1 MVREDQRIE
10 CLHVEFDFQNDY
22 HMADDPK
29 KKIAQDCFKKGTE
42 AMVKQN
48 WDYAIEMFGQSV
60 KFAPDNLVYRQTLR
74 GVERRKYPKGTGAK
88 MAGMRLMG
96 VKASIKKARMTKNWA
111 NLDLSAEE
119 GLTLVPW
126 DAELNADMAE
136 ATANQGFNDVA
147 VAGYKWAIET
157 DPNNKVTLKALG
169 ALLEQKGEFLES
181 LKYWERVFKLD
192 PLDMEARSKITQLNA
207 SSVIDKG
214 DFEEEG
220 GDKKEKSI
228 EAIRKA
234 IGKQTSANAAADGP
248 GQSEEADLQRAVR
261 KDPDNKHAFIKLADF
276 YRRGGKLE
284 DASAMYQKAL
294 ELSGG
299 DPNIR
304 EQLEDVEIDL
314 MRKSVEIA
322 KSNAAK
328 TPEDKEADAMAK
340 SQATE
345 LLKREV
351 ECYRARVERYP
362 NDLKLKFTLG
372 ERFYKLKMYSQ
383 AIPLF
388 QAAVQ
393 DNRMEGSALLLL
405 AKCFINEKK
414 GILAR
419 KQLEKAVPKLNPQE
433 HREAFLDTHY
443 YLGRLCEE
451 AKEMDKAEEHYG
463 EVLAVDYEYK
473 DALKRLESLAKG

>member
-1 MVREDQRIE
+1 
-10 CLHVEFDFQNDY
+10 
-22 HMADDPK
+22 MADDPK

-42 AMVKQN
+42 AMIKQN

-60 KFAPDNLVYRQTLR
+60 KFDPGNLMFRQTLR
-74 GVERRKYPKGTGAK
+74 GVERRKFPKGTGAK

-111 NLDLSAEE
+111 SLDQSAEE
-119 GLTLVPW
+119 GLTLLPW

-136 ATANQGFNDVA
+136 ATSNQGFTDVA
-147 VAGYKWAIET
+147 VAGYRWAVES
-157 DPNNKVTLKALG
+157 DPNNKVFLKSLG
-169 ALLEQKGEFLES
+169 SLLEQKGEFLEAI
-181 LKYWERVFKLD
+181 KFWERVFKLD

-207 SSVIDKG
+207 SSVIRDG
-214 DFEEEG
+214 EFEDDEG
-220 GDKKEKSI
+220 KKKERSI
-228 EAIRKA
+228 EEIRKV
-234 IGKQTSANAAADGP
+234 IGKQTSASSAADGP

-261 KDPDNKHAFIKLADF
+261 KDPDNKDAFLKLADY

-284 DASAMYQKAL
+284 DAGAMYQKAL

-328 TPEDKEADAMAK
+328 TPDDKEAEAMAK
-340 SQATE
+340 AQATE

-351 ECYRARVERYP
+351 ETYRVRVERHP
-362 NDLKLKFTLG
+362 NDLRLKFTLG

-393 DNRMEGSALLLL
+393 DNRMEGPALLLL

-419 KQLEKAVPKLNPQE
+419 KQLEKAVPKLNAQE
-433 HREAFLDTHY
+433 HRDAFLETHY

-451 AKEMDKAEEHYG
+451 AKEPDKAEEHYG

-473 DALKRLESLAKG
+473 DALKRLESLGKA

>member
-1 MVREDQRIE
+1 MDWSVRIGASSTRTTNSIST
-10 CLHVEFDFQNDY
+10 NDY

-60 KFAPDNLVYRQTLR
+60 KFAPDNLMFRQTLR
-74 GVERRKYPKGTGAK
+74 GVERKKYPKGTGAK

-96 VKASIKKARMTKNWA
+96 VKASIKKARMTRNWA

-119 GLTLVPW
+119 GLMLVPW
-126 DAELNADMAE
+126 DAELNADVGE
-136 ATANQGFNDVA
+136 AASNQGFIDVA
-147 VAGYKWAIET
+147 VQGLRWSVET

-192 PLDMEARSKITQLNA
+192 PIDMEARSKITQLNA

-214 DFEEEG
+214 DFEDEG

-284 DASAMYQKAL
+284 DAGAMYQKAL

-314 MRKSVEIA
+314 MRKSVDIA

-328 TPEDKEADAMAK
+328 TPDDKDADAMAK
-340 SQATE
+340 AQATE
-345 LLKREV
+345 LLKREI
-351 ECYRARVERYP
+351 ENYRSRVERHP

-372 ERFYKLKMYSQ
+372 DRFFKLKMYSQ

-388 QAAVQ
+388 QASVQ
-393 DNRMEGSALLLL
+393 DSRMEGPALLLL
-405 AKCFINEKK
+405 AKCFIQEKK

-433 HREAFLDTHY
+433 NRDSFLEAHY

-451 AKEMDKAEEHYG
+451 AKEPDKASEHYG

-473 DALKRLESLAKG
+473 DALKRLESL

>member
-1 MVREDQRIE
+1 
-10 CLHVEFDFQNDY
+10 
-22 HMADDPK
+22 MADDPK

-60 KFAPDNLVYRQTLR
+60 RFAPDNLMFRQTLR
-74 GVERRKYPKGTGAK
+74 GVERKKYPVKGSGAK

-147 VAGYKWAIET
+147 VQGYKWSVDT

-169 ALLEQKGEFLES
+169 ALLEQKGEFLEAI
-181 LKYWERVFKLD
+181 KYWERVFKLD

-234 IGKQTSANAAADGP
+234 IGKQTSGNAAADGP

-284 DASAMYQKAL
+284 DAGAMYQKAL

-304 EQLEDVEIDL
+304 EQLEDVEIEL

-345 LLKREV
+345 LLKREI

-372 ERFYKLKMYSQ
+372 ERFFKLKMYSQ

-393 DNRMEGSALLLL
+393 DTRMEGSALLLL
-405 AKCFINEKK
+405 AKCFIQEKK

-419 KQLEKAVPKLNPQE
+419 KQLEKAVPKLNAQE
-433 HREAFLDTHY
+433 HRDTFLETHY

-451 AKEMDKAEEHYG
+451 AKEPDKAGEHYS

-473 DALKRLESLAKG
+473 DALKRLEGL

>member
-1 MVREDQRIE
+1 MNS
-10 CLHVEFDFQNDY
+10 LFGNDFL
-22 HMADDPK
+22 MADDPK
-29 KKIAQDCFKKGTE
+29 TKIAQDCFKKGTE
-42 AMVKQN
+42 AMAKQN
-48 WDYAIEMFGQSV
+48 WDYAIEMIGQSV
-60 KFAPDNLVYRQTLR
+60 KFAPGNLLFRQTLR

-96 VKASIKKARMTKNWA
+96 VKASIKKSRMTRNWA
-111 NLDLSAEE
+111 NLDQSAEE
-119 GLTLVPW
+119 GLMLVPW

-136 ATANQGFNDVA
+136 ATGNQGFIDVA
-147 VAGYKWAIET
+147 VQGYRWSVET
-157 DPNNKVTLKALG
+157 DPNNISILKALG

-181 LKYWERVFKLD
+181 LKFWERVFKIA

-207 SSVIDKG
+207 SSVIRDG
-214 DFEEEG
+214 DFEDDDG
-220 GDKKEKSI
+220 KKKERSI
-228 EAIRKA
+228 EEIRKV
-234 IGKQTSANAAADGP
+234 IGKQSAGTAAADGP

-261 KDPDNKHAFIKLADF
+261 KDPDNKDGFLKLADY

-284 DASAMYQKAL
+284 DAGGMYQKAL

-304 EQLEDVEIDL
+304 EQFEDVELDL

-322 KSNAAK
+322 KANAVK
-328 TPEDKEADAMAK
+328 TPDDKDADAMAK
-340 SQATE
+340 AQAIE

-351 ECYRARVERYP
+351 ECYRTRVERHP
-362 NDLKLKFTLG
+362 NDLKIKFMLG
-372 ERFYKLKMYSQ
+372 ERFFKLKMYSQ

-388 QAAVQ
+388 QASVQ
-393 DNRMEGSALLLL
+393 DSRMEGHALLLL
-405 AKCFINEKK
+405 AKCFIQEKK

-419 KQLEKAVPKLNPQE
+419 KQLEKAVPKLNAQE
-433 HREAFLDTHY
+433 HRESFLETHY

-451 AKEMDKAEEHYG
+451 AKEPDKAGEHYR

-473 DALKRLESLAKG
+473 DALKRLEGL

>member
-1 MVREDQRIE
+1 
-10 CLHVEFDFQNDY
+10 
-22 HMADDPK
+22 MADDPK
-29 KKIAQDCFKKGTE
+29 KKIAQDCFRKGTE
-42 AMVKQN
+42 AMAKQN
-48 WDYAIEMFGQSV
+48 WDYAIEMIGQSV
-60 KFAPDNLVYRQTLR
+60 KFDAGNLMFRQTLR
-74 GVERRKYPKGTGAK
+74 GVERKKYPTKGSGAK

-111 NLDLSAEE
+111 ALDQAAEE

-126 DAELNADMAE
+126 DSELNADVAE
-136 ATANQGFNDVA
+136 ATSNQGFVDVA
-147 VAGYKWAIET
+147 VMAFKWSVEM
-157 DPNNKVTLKALG
+157 DPNNKITLKALG
-169 ALLEQKGEFLES
+169 SLLEQKGEFLEAI
-181 LKYWERVFKLD
+181 KFWERVFKLD

-207 SSVIDKG
+207 SSVIRDG
-214 DFEEEG
+214 EFEDEEG
-220 GDKKEKSI
+220 KKKERSI
-228 EAIRKA
+228 EEIRKV
-234 IGKQTSANAAADGP
+234 IGKQTSATAAADGP
-248 GQSEEADLQRAVR
+248 GQSEEADMQRVIR
-261 KDPDNKHAFIKLADF
+261 KDPDNKDGFIKLGDY

-284 DASAMYQKAL
+284 ESAGMFQKAL

-304 EQLEDVEIDL
+304 EQLEDVELDL
-314 MRKSVEIA
+314 MRKSVDIA

-328 TPEDKEADAMAK
+328 SPEDKEADSMAK
-340 SQATE
+340 AQAVE

-351 ECYRARVERYP
+351 ECYRTRVERHP
-362 NDLKLKFTLG
+362 NDLKLKFTLA

-383 AIPLF
+383 AIPLL

-393 DNRMEGSALLLL
+393 DHRMEGSALLML

-433 HREAFLDTHY
+433 HRESFLEAHY

-451 AKEMDKAEEHYG
+451 AKEPDKAEEHYG

-473 DALKRLESLAKG
+473 DALKRLESLAKA

>member
-1 MVREDQRIE
+1 
-10 CLHVEFDFQNDY
+10 
-22 HMADDPK
+22 MADDPK
-29 KKIAQDCFKKGTE
+29 KKIAADCFKKGTE

-60 KFAPDNLVYRQTLR
+60 KFAPDNLMFRQTLR

-147 VAGYKWAIET
+147 VQGYKWSVET
-157 DPNNKVTLKALG
+157 DPNNKVILKALG
-169 ALLEQKGEFLES
+169 ALLEQKGEFLEA

-214 DFEEEG
+214 EFEDEG

-314 MRKSVEIA
+314 MRKSAEIA

-340 SQATE
+340 AQATE

-433 HREAFLDTHY
+433 HREAFLETHY

-451 AKEMDKAEEHYG
+451 AKEVDKAEEHYG

>member
-1 MVREDQRIE
+1 
-10 CLHVEFDFQNDY
+10 
-22 HMADDPK
+22 MAEDPK
-29 KKIAQDCFKKGTE
+29 KKIAQDCFRKATE
-42 AMVKQN
+42 AMAKQN
-48 WDYAIEMFGQSV
+48 WDYAIEMVGQSV
-60 KFAPDNLVYRQTLR
+60 KFDPSNLLFRQTLR

-96 VKASIKKARMTKNWA
+96 VKASIKKSRMTSNWTS
-111 NLDLSAEE
+111 LDQSAEE
-119 GLTLVPW
+119 GLTLLPW

-136 ATANQGFNDVA
+136 ATSSQGFIDVA
-147 VAGYKWAIET
+147 VQGYLWSVES

-169 ALLEQKGEFLES
+169 NLLEKKGEFLEAI
-181 LKYWERVFKLD
+181 KYWERVFKID

-207 SSVIDKG
+207 SSVIRDG
-214 DFEEEG
+214 EFHDDDG
-220 GDKKEKSI
+220 NKKERSI
-228 EAIRKA
+228 EEIRRA
-234 IGKQTSANAAADGP
+234 IGKQTSASSAADGP
-248 GQSEEADLQRAVR
+248 GQSEEADLQRAIR
-261 KDPDNKHAFIKLADF
+261 KDPDNKDAFLKLADF
-276 YRRGGKLE
+276 YRRSGKLE
-284 DASAMYQKAL
+284 DAGAMYQKAL

-299 DPNIR
+299 DANIR

-322 KSNAAK
+322 KSNASK
-328 TPEDKEADAMAK
+328 TPDDKDAIAMAK
-340 SQATE
+340 AQEVE
-345 LLKREV
+345 LAKREV
-351 ECYRARVERYP
+351 ETYRTRVERHP

-388 QAAVQ
+388 QASVQ
-393 DNRMEGSALLLL
+393 DTRMEVGALLLL
-405 AKCFINEKK
+405 AKCFIQEKK

-419 KQLEKAVPKLNPQE
+419 KQLEKAVPKLNAQE
-433 HREAFLDTHY
+433 DRDAFLETHY

-451 AKEMDKAEEHYG
+451 AKEPDKAEEHYG